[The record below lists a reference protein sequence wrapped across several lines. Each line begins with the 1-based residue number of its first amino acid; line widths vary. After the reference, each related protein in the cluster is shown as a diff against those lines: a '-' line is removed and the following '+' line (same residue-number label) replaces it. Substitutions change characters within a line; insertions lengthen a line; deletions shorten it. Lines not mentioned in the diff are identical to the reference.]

1 MLLSKILLKSPG
13 ILCSCYHFKRI
24 RRAVLRICL
33 LNGSRNVDGDA
44 LQSAGATTKLVYEL
58 AAEGH
63 SVQVIFSDASLLSD
77 QKSVSADQRIR
88 YHLVDPEQ
96 RTAFTGRFMNAS
108 PEANQALQQSL
119 QHWQKLMELHTQ
131 EPFDLFDAG
140 TSVLSALMPSM
151 CRAIPTV
158 CAAHDK
164 MAIFQE
170 RKSPFAGLGFD
181 TELIAMLERLT
192 LNLVERISVPSASLE
207 ERMRTKLNAIS
218 NKFDLPPALASTSAK
233 IQQYK
238 KANEQARLSTKVY
251 LKGPA
256 DLTVDAVMIFKAYD
270 EMIYNFLYQ
279 NSYRF
284 RIYHWWQMLCSNPGL
299 FQSKLK
305 QALKVGQ

>member
-13 ILCSCYHFKRI
+13 ILCSCYHFQRI

-33 LNGSRNVDGDA
+33 LNGSRNIDGDA
-44 LQSAGATTKLVYEL
+44 LQSAGATTKLAYEL

-63 SVQVIFSDASLLSD
+63 SVQVIFTDASLLSD
-77 QKSVSADQRIR
+77 QNSVGTDQRIR
-88 YHLVDPEQ
+88 YHLVDPG
-96 RTAFTGRFMNAS
+96 RFDFTGRFMNAS
-108 PEANQALQQSL
+108 PEAHKALQQSL

-140 TSVLSALMPSM
+140 TAVLSALMPSM

-158 CAAHDK
+158 CAVHDK

-170 RKSPFAGLGFD
+170 RKLPFAGLGFD
-181 TELIAMLERLT
+181 TELTAMLERLT

-207 ERMRTKLNAIS
+207 ERMPAKLNAIS

-238 KANEQARLSTKVY
+238 KASEQARLSTKVY

-256 DLTVDAVMIFKAYD
+256 DLTVDTLMIFKAYD

-284 RIYHWWQMLCSNPGL
+284 RIYHWWQMLRSNPGL

-305 QALKVGQ
+305 QALRVGQ